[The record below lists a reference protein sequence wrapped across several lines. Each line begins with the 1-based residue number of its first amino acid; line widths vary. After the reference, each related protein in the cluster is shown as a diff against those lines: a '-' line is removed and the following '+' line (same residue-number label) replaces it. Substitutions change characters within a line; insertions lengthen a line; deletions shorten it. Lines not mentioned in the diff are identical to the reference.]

1 MITMDLVWLTLL
13 ALLMPINGQ
22 QSDDGNLTS
31 ARDNE
36 TSSLYEQFH
45 RGRCPE
51 GFYQSGDECLY
62 FAVDGNCFSWQQAH
76 SICARRVKRLFQ
88 NLSESDPTN
97 VKPAK
102 GGRQLVLNTPHKM
115 KILRAFLQ
123 KYKEANYSVNVLY
136 DFNTLSRCY
145 DGIDE
150 DWPEYCED
158 NSYSNSTCFQT
169 ALNDKNNI
177 CLREIPC
184 DDTYLRV
191 ACEFTLPGS
200 SELTSSKFHH
210 CIKPKVADPST
221 TSIPWWIWLLLVIG
235 GILLLL
241 FAIITI
247 VLLILLLK
255 SKKNSTDPVVKKD
268 PALKPLL
275 DSNPAAKSV

>member
-22 QSDDGNLTS
+22 LIDDGILPP

-36 TSSLYEQFH
+36 TFSLYEQFP

-76 SICARRVKRLFQ
+76 CICSQRVDRLLKRV
-88 NLSESDPTN
+88 SESGQTII
-97 VKPAK
+97 KPAK
-102 GGRQLVLNTPHKM
+102 GARQLVLNTPDKM

-123 KYKEANYSVNVLY
+123 KYKQANYGVNVLY

-158 NSYSNSTCFQT
+158 NSYSNSTCFET
-169 ALNDKNNI
+169 ASNGKNNI

-191 ACEFTLPGS
+191 ACEFTLP
-200 SELTSSKFHH
+200 
-210 CIKPKVADPST
+210 
-221 TSIPWWIWLLLVIG
+221 
-235 GILLLL
+235 
-241 FAIITI
+241 
-247 VLLILLLK
+247 
-255 SKKNSTDPVVKKD
+255 
-268 PALKPLL
+268 
-275 DSNPAAKSV
+275 

>member
-1 MITMDLVWLTLL
+1 MDLVWLTLL

-31 ARDNE
+31 GSYLARDNE
-36 TSSLYEQFH
+36 TSSLYEQFP

-51 GFYQSGDECLY
+51 RYYQSGGECLY
-62 FAVDGNCFSWQQAH
+62 FAVIGNGSSWKQAH
-76 SICARRVKRLFQ
+76 SICARRVNRHYE
-88 NLSESDPTN
+88 NLSESGQRIT
-97 VKPAK
+97 KPAK

-184 DDTYLRV
+184 DDAYLRV
-191 ACEFTLPGS
+191 ACEFTLPG
-200 SELTSSKFHH
+200 
-210 CIKPKVADPST
+210 
-221 TSIPWWIWLLLVIG
+221 
-235 GILLLL
+235 L
-241 FAIITI
+241 FIII
-247 VLLILLLK
+247 ECLNI
-255 SKKNSTDPVVKKD
+255 
-268 PALKPLL
+268 
-275 DSNPAAKSV
+275 